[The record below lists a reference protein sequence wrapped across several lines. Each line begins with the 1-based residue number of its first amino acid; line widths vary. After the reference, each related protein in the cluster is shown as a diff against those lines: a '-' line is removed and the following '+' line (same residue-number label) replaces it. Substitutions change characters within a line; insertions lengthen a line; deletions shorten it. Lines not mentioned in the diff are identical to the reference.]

1 MNVPRSCVTPATCRP
16 ALNRHHGF
24 MKTVC
29 SFENVRK
36 PGIPNHHLSRS
47 DSGTSLIV

>member
-36 PGIPNHHLSRS
+36 PGIPNHQSRS
-47 DSGTSLIV
+47 ASETSLIV

>member
-36 PGIPNHHLSRS
+36 PGFRIIIRRVQLQVHR
-47 DSGTSLIV
+47 